1 MNSKLVDVVQN
12 LRKANGSLHLAVE
25 TAPRNQLIIAAI
37 IKNFEFNYELSWKA
51 MRRLLLH
58 HGITVNTPRQSI
70 AESFRK
76 NFIDDETL
84 WLAMIEDRNLT
95 VHTYDEAFA
104 AQMATRISQSYL
116 PLLDSFLKTVEKECT
131 IP

>member
-1 MNSKLVDVVQN
+1 
-12 LRKANGSLHLAVE
+12 LAVE